1 MTATAFLE
9 FTSLYCYAMFF
20 RGYLNLSHHLHLL
33 IRFLSELHF
42 ACVDVA
48 LLTIYQ
54 ASIFDPFF
62 RKLTGNRWP
71 AFLFFLGD
79 WRS

>member
-1 MTATAFLE
+1 M
-9 FTSLYCYAMFF
+9 
-20 RGYLNLSHHLHLL
+20 HHLHLL
-33 IRFLSELHF
+33 IRFLSALHF